1 MNMNNINENQKS
13 NNLLLGGKYSAIEV
27 ARLLLSYDPER
38 KYFEKEKK
46 MVSIKEDSNPPTLGN
61 FRLNKM
67 LHICYML
74 YYSKYNKPLFWE
86 SLRAYPRGALVYKVL
101 MNFFQLS
108 REKLEPHQI
117 SIEEE
122 DKKFINKTY
131 FYFKNNSDQELED
144 FSHSDIT

>member
-1 MNMNNINENQKS
+1 MSNVNENQKS
-13 NNLLLGGKYSAIEV
+13 NNPLLGGGYSAIEV

-74 YYSKYNKPLFWE
+74 YYSKHDKPLFWE

-108 REKLEPHQI
+108 REKLEPQQI

-131 FYFKNNSDQELED
+131 SYFKNNSDQELED